1 MDLKEEIIQ
10 LIATSFKEDV
20 NTIKSAKN
28 WTDLGLD
35 SLDTV
40 ELIMKIEEKYSIL
53 IEEDEASTL
62 VDVDS
67 ILDLVT
73 MKLQGK

>member
-67 ILDLVT
+67 ILALVT

>member
-28 WTDLGLD
+28 WTELGLD

-40 ELIMKIEEKYSIL
+40 ELIIKIEEQYSII

-67 ILDLVT
+67 ILALVT
-73 MKLQGK
+73 SKLQGK